1 MKRNR
6 LFLLAALLPALSVMQ
21 AQTSYEAVELLGS
34 DLNGTARYVGMGGAM
49 SALGADIST
58 MATNPAGTALY
69 RSWDMSMSAS
79 ANSVT
84 NNTLPGGNRSFT
96 SYGSFDNL
104 GIVMANKMSNED
116 IVRFVNFGVNYRN
129 VKRFGNKMGMSSY
142 LNGLSQT
149 HQMAWQAW
157 ENYDYINYTY
167 FDPNSSNN
175 LYDKNYFRNER
186 YGWLTLLGGYADLM
200 GLYACEDDNGNIM
213 HDENGNVIEDYWYRA
228 SDTNSNSYTEYVTG
242 GINAYDFNLSVNL
255 IDMVYFGVTFTTY
268 SIDRNMTSSYAEYFS
283 DGEYTLD
290 NYYTTKGTG
299 YDFKFGA
306 IIRPI
311 EGSSFRVGVSA
322 TTPTVYRLRD
332 YNSAVISSNFYN
344 GGNFTLDTQSEDA
357 FGGDCYTDYTMIAP
371 ARINASLGG
380 TVGTSLALG
389 AEYEYANYGAAKL
402 YYENGD
408 VNQTM
413 NDHTA
418 ANFTGQHTLRLGAE
432 KMFAG
437 SFYARAGYNFQTG
450 GYKHDAWKMIP
461 INSVQTNTAYRNIS
475 TTNTGTLGLGFRGN
489 VFYADASLLYSLQ
502 SSNFYPFD
510 DPELPATLVSRN
522 LWKGTVTVGLRF

>member
-6 LFLLAALLPALSVMQ
+6 LFLLAAMLPALSVMQ
-21 AQTSYEAVELLGS
+21 AQTSYEAAELLGS
-34 DLNGTARYVGMGGAM
+34 DLNGTARFVGMGGAM
-49 SALGADIST
+49 GALGADIST
-58 MATNPAGTALY
+58 MGTNPAGIALY

-213 HDENGNVIEDYWYRA
+213 HDKNGNVIINKFR
-228 SDTNSNSYTEYVTG
+228 SYNTLDDFVKDEIEFLTKL
-242 GINAYDFNLSVNL
+242 YDFNPNDSINVFLDKLLGNNKGKRQYAEDPRYKTKVLSV
-255 IDMVYFGVTFTTY
+255 
-268 SIDRNMTSSYAEYFS
+268 
-283 DGEYTLD
+283 
-290 NYYTTKGTG
+290 
-299 YDFKFGA
+299 
-306 IIRPI
+306 
-311 EGSSFRVGVSA
+311 
-322 TTPTVYRLRD
+322 
-332 YNSAVISSNFYN
+332 YN
-344 GGNFTLDTQSEDA
+344 
-357 FGGDCYTDYTMIAP
+357 
-371 ARINASLGG
+371 
-380 TVGTSLALG
+380 
-389 AEYEYANYGAAKL
+389 KL
-402 YYENGD
+402 
-408 VNQTM
+408 
-413 NDHTA
+413 
-418 ANFTGQHTLRLGAE
+418 
-432 KMFAG
+432 
-437 SFYARAGYNFQTG
+437 
-450 GYKHDAWKMIP
+450 
-461 INSVQTNTAYRNIS
+461 
-475 TTNTGTLGLGFRGN
+475 
-489 VFYADASLLYSLQ
+489 
-502 SSNFYPFD
+502 
-510 DPELPATLVSRN
+510 
-522 LWKGTVTVGLRF
+522 

>member
-6 LFLLAALLPALSVMQ
+6 LFLLAAMLPALSVMQ

-84 NNTLPGGNRSFT
+84 NKTLPGGNRSFT

-149 HQMAWQAW
+149 GQMAWQAYQNLVVL
-157 ENYDYINYTY
+157 ESD
-167 FDPNSSNN
+167 FDEANPKSFYN
-175 LYDKNYFRNER
+175 KNYYDEAWV
-186 YGWLTLLGGYADLM
+186 GWLTLLGAYARLID
-200 GLYACEDDNGNIM
+200 
-213 HDENGNVIEDYWYRA
+213 A
-228 SDTNSNSYTEYVTG
+228 SALNEGSYYPSNRNSYTEKVTG

-268 SIDRNMTSSYAEYFS
+268 SIDRNMTSSYTEYF
-283 DGEYTLD
+283 DGGDYTLD
-290 NYYTTKGTG
+290 NYYTTNGTG

-311 EGSSFRVGVSA
+311 EGSSFRIGVSA
-322 TTPTVYRLRD
+322 ATPTVYRLRD
-332 YNSAVISSNFYN
+332 YNS
-344 GGNFTLDTQSEDA
+344 
-357 FGGDCYTDYTMIAP
+357 
-371 ARINASLGG
+371 
-380 TVGTSLALG
+380 
-389 AEYEYANYGAAKL
+389 
-402 YYENGD
+402 
-408 VNQTM
+408 
-413 NDHTA
+413 
-418 ANFTGQHTLRLGAE
+418 
-432 KMFAG
+432 
-437 SFYARAGYNFQTG
+437 
-450 GYKHDAWKMIP
+450 
-461 INSVQTNTAYRNIS
+461 AYRNIS
-475 TTNTGTLGLGFRGN
+475 TTNTGTLGIGYRGD

-502 SSNFYPFD
+502 SSNFFPFD

>member
-149 HQMAWQAW
+149 GQMAWQAYQNLDVY
-157 ENYDYINYTY
+157 ESD
-167 FDPNSSNN
+167 FDEANLNSFLN
-175 LYDKNYFRNER
+175 KNY
-186 YGWLTLLGGYADLM
+186 YDQAWVGWLTLLGA
-200 GLYACEDDNGNIM
+200 NGRLI
-213 HDENGNVIEDYWYRA
+213 DGSALDGGSYYP
-228 SDTNSNSYTEYVTG
+228 SDRNSYTEKITG

-268 SIDRNMTSSYAEYFS
+268 SVDRNMVSHYTEYFNGG
-283 DGEYTLD
+283 DYTLD
-290 NYYTTKGTG
+290 NYYTTTGTG

-311 EGSSFRVGVSA
+311 EGSSFRLGVSA

-332 YNSAVISSNFYN
+332 YNSAVVNSSITFDNFDEN
-344 GGNFTLDTQSEDA
+344 GEYINSEVRKFSMDTQSDDA

-380 TVGTSLALG
+380 TIGTSLALG

-522 LWKGTVTVGLRF
+522 LWKGTLTVGLRF